1 MGEADVDPE
10 NPLGPVRF
18 RTPGAADPLFAEV
31 FKLGESQ
38 TRFVGMLPH
47 QAWREYADR
56 QTILAAVLE
65 PPDRSSEEQLLG
77 YAAFRLPRDEVV
89 LAHLV
94 VSESARGMG
103 IARLLVEQ
111 LTLRFADRRGIAA
124 RCRRDFK
131 ANAMWPHLNFV
142 ALGERPGRSLE
153 GHPLTFWWKDH
164 GHEDLM
170 SWQGAT
176 PSEVSVAMDMNVFL
190 DLHGRMA
197 TERALS
203 TRELFDQQ
211 LEGRI
216 QLLVTPEL
224 FNEIDRQQDPIERE
238 RLRRSARL
246 YPRLAVSPASLSAAR
261 ESLRSEMAWTPS
273 RPQNLS
279 DLEHVAYAIAAG
291 VQVVATRDSRARRR
305 LSPAARDLA
314 GVEVVSPSELP
325 TLIDKAEDAPAYW
338 PVSLLGT
345 GYSVREATAADYD
358 SLRGF
363 LDTALGERRQD
374 FDREVE
380 RLAELRARAYR
391 LLYYSPDDEPVALL
405 GAGMNG
411 SVLEASLLRLRPSA
425 LQASLAAQLVGRIR
439 DMAGE
444 VRATAIRVTDPKP
457 HVDIAKALLADGFRP
472 ADDRLVAMTSQEVC
486 AMADLPAV
494 VGRCGIGLTD
504 CERGALEPV
513 TQAAAEIKDGMA
525 PASLVASVE
534 RQLRPLR
541 IADANLG
548 TWLVPIKPGFSSQLF
563 NAPAQ
568 LFDRSAQLGISIE
581 HVYYKGRSAGETAP
595 GRVLWY
601 ASEPDKVIIGCSDL
615 VDVIDD
621 EPDALYRRFRRLGVY
636 RREQVRKTAKG
647 RATVRAL
654 HVVNTEVFV
663 RPVSLSRLDSL
674 AARNC
679 QKLVLVSASRISPG
693 LFTDIIKEGRH
704 GRSTP

>member
-1 MGEADVDPE
+1 
-10 NPLGPVRF
+10 
-18 RTPGAADPLFAEV
+18 
-31 FKLGESQ
+31 
-38 TRFVGMLPH
+38 
-47 QAWREYADR
+47 
-56 QTILAAVLE
+56 
-65 PPDRSSEEQLLG
+65 
-77 YAAFRLPRDEVV
+77 
-89 LAHLV
+89 
-94 VSESARGMG
+94 
-103 IARLLVEQ
+103 
-111 LTLRFADRRGIAA
+111 
-124 RCRRDFK
+124 
-131 ANAMWPHLNFV
+131 
-142 ALGERPGRSLE
+142 
-153 GHPLTFWWKDH
+153 
-164 GHEDLM
+164 
-170 SWQGAT
+170 
-176 PSEVSVAMDMNVFL
+176 
-190 DLHGRMA
+190 
-197 TERALS
+197 
-203 TRELFDQQ
+203 
-211 LEGRI
+211 
-216 QLLVTPEL
+216 
-224 FNEIDRQQDPIERE
+224 
-238 RLRRSARL
+238 
-246 YPRLAVSPASLSAAR
+246 
-261 ESLRSEMAWTPS
+261 
-273 RPQNLS
+273 
-279 DLEHVAYAIAAG
+279 
-291 VQVVATRDSRARRR
+291 
-305 LSPAARDLA
+305 
-314 GVEVVSPSELP
+314 
-325 TLIDKAEDAPAYW
+325 
-338 PVSLLGT
+338 
-345 GYSVREATAADYD
+345 
-358 SLRGF
+358 
-363 LDTALGERRQD
+363 
-374 FDREVE
+374 
-380 RLAELRARAYR
+380 
-391 LLYYSPDDEPVALL
+391 
-405 GAGMNG
+405 
-411 SVLEASLLRLRPSA
+411 
-425 LQASLAAQLVGRIR
+425 
-439 DMAGE
+439 
-444 VRATAIRVTDPKP
+444 
-457 HVDIAKALLADGFRP
+457 
-472 ADDRLVAMTSQEVC
+472 
-486 AMADLPAV
+486 MADLPAV